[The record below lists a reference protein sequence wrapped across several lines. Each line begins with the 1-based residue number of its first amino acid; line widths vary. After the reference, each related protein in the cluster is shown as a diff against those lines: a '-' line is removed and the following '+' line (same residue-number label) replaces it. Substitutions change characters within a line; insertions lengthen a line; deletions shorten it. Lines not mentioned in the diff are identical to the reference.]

1 MGILNQKYL
10 KLRILAI
17 FIILISTSTLFSN
30 FTHTHSGNL
39 TNHQNCPA
47 CLLLNSLSES
57 LKPDSEIIKNNFDS
71 IQSITDN
78 NEKLKFEQSI
88 YEFPSRAPPI
98 F

>member
-1 MGILNQKYL
+1 M
-10 KLRILAI
+10 
-17 FIILISTSTLFSN
+17 
-30 FTHTHSGNL
+30 
-39 TNHQNCPA
+39 
-47 CLLLNSLSES
+47 LNSLSES